1 MAEKL
6 GVPDRRGALVAELV
20 PNGPAA
26 AAGIRAGDVIVAFQD
41 KPIRRVDDLPRVA
54 ARTPVGTEVEL
65 KLLRAGKE
73 IAAKVRLA
81 ELPEQ
86 PR

>member
-1 MAEKL
+1 MA
-6 GVPDRRGALVAELV
+6 GLV
-20 PNGPAA
+20 PGGPAA
-26 AAGIRAGDVIVAFQD
+26 AAGVRAGDVIVAFQD

-54 ARTPVGTEVEL
+54 ARTPGGTEGEL

-73 IAAKVRLA
+73 IAVKVRLA
-81 ELPEQ
+81 ELPER